1 MVLKTL
7 LTTLVSVA
15 VVGVIA
21 LQYKSLKEWL
31 VYAVSEAE
39 SVLGSQTGK
48 LKLRMV
54 YDMAVERFPILSKV
68 IPFSLF
74 SKMVDDALIVMKEM
88 IENNKSIADAIE
100 GTIE

>member
-1 MVLKTL
+1 MDVKSVLTML
-7 LTTLVSVA
+7 ISIV
-15 VVGVIA
+15 VVGIIA

-39 SVLGSQTGK
+39 NVLGSQTGK
-48 LKLRMV
+48 LKLRLV
-54 YDMAVERFPILSKV
+54 YDMAVERFPVFAKV

-74 SKMVDDALIVMKEM
+74 SKMVDDALVIMREM

-100 GTIE
+100 GTIN

>member
-7 LTTLVSVA
+7 LTTVVSVA

-74 SKMVDDALIVMKEM
+74 SKMVDDALVVMKEM

>member
-7 LTTLVSVA
+7 LTTFISVV

-54 YDMAVERFPILSKV
+54 YDMAVERFSILSKI

-74 SKMVDDALIVMKEM
+74 SKMVDEALVVMKEM
-88 IENNKSIADAIE
+88 IENNKSIAEAIE
-100 GTIE
+100 GTME